1 MTCRPPNAVAEA
13 IAMALFNMMR
23 SLPISAAL
31 FVVAGFSQPLS
42 AAESLPPFPQW
53 LEGVRQEASAAGL
66 SSDFLRS
73 ALAGVQ
79 PIKRVIE
86 LDRRQP
92 EFTLTFWKYLD
103 NAINPARIRRGQKM
117 MATHK
122 RQLQKTA
129 LKYGVQPRFIAAF
142 WGLESNYG
150 QYTGVFPVLGAVAT
164 LAHDKRR
171 SGFFRAQLL
180 AALTIMSRGDVDTKV
195 KGSWAGAM
203 GNFQFIPTTYKGF
216 AVDADGDGRR
226 DLWNSFPDMFA
237 SAANYL
243 LRSGWQSG
251 WTWGREVKLPQG
263 FKLEISGLKIR
274 KSLAHWQALGVRSIG
289 GGNLPGGDVEA
300 SLILPAGYSGPA
312 FLIYKNYRTI
322 LTWNRSILYAIA
334 VGHLA
339 DRLVGGGPLKTKRP
353 AREVALSRLD
363 VKDMQRR
370 LAALGFDGG
379 GSDGVIGPMTR
390 SAIKAYQ
397 KQSLLPADGY
407 PTMGLL
413 ERLRAT
419 K

>member
-1 MTCRPPNAVAEA
+1 MAFFDMSRSTFISMAAV
-13 IAMALFNMMR
+13 LV
-23 SLPISAAL
+23 LG
-31 FVVAGFSQPLS
+31 AGFTAPLS
-42 AAESLPPFPQW
+42 AAEPSSSAPFSQW
-53 LEGVRQEASAAGL
+53 LEGVRKEASAAGI
-66 SSDFLRS
+66 SGNFLDV

-103 NAINPARIRRGQKM
+103 NAINPARIRRGREM
-117 MATHK
+117 MAKHQK
-122 RQLQKTA
+122 QLQVTA
-129 LKYGVQPRFIAAF
+129 RRYGVQPRFIVAF

-150 QYTGVFPVLGAVAT
+150 THTGVFPVLGAVAT

-171 SGFFRAQLL
+171 SRFFRAQLL
-180 AALTIMSRGDVDTKV
+180 AALTIMNRGDVNIRV

-216 AVDADGDGRR
+216 AVDADGDGKR
-226 DLWNSFPDMFA
+226 DMWNSYPDMFA

-243 LRSGWQSG
+243 SRSGWRSG
-251 WTWGREVKLPQG
+251 WTWGREVQLPKG
-263 FKLEISGLKIR
+263 FKLEHSGLKIR
-274 KSLAHWQALGVRSIG
+274 KSLSQWQALGVRAIG
-289 GGNLPGGDVEA
+289 GGRLPNGDAEA
-300 SLILPAGYSGPA
+300 SVILPAGHSGPA

-339 DRLVGGGPLKTKRP
+339 DRLVGAGPLKTKRP
-353 AREVALSRLD
+353 ANEVALSRVD
-363 VKDMQRR
+363 VKDMQRL
-370 LAALGFDGG
+370 LAALGYDAG

-390 SAIKAYQ
+390 TAIKAFQ
-397 KQSLLPADGY
+397 HKSLLPADGY

-413 ERLRAT
+413 ERLRGT

>member
-1 MTCRPPNAVAEA
+1 
-13 IAMALFNMMR
+13 MAFFDMSR
-23 SLPISAAL
+23 STFISMATVLVLGVGFAA
-31 FVVAGFSQPLS
+31 PLS
-42 AAESLPPFPQW
+42 AAEPSSSAPFSQW
-53 LEGVRQEASAAGL
+53 LEGVRKEASAAGI
-66 SSDFLRS
+66 SGNFLDV

-103 NAINPARIRRGQKM
+103 NAINPARIRRGREM
-117 MATHK
+117 MAKHQK
-122 RQLQKTA
+122 QLQVTA
-129 LKYGVQPRFIAAF
+129 RRYGVQPRFIVAF

-150 QYTGVFPVLGAVAT
+150 THTGVFPVLGAVAT

-171 SGFFRAQLL
+171 SRFFRAQLL
-180 AALTIMSRGDVDTKV
+180 AALTITNRGDVNIRV

-203 GNFQFIPTTYKGF
+203 GNFQFIPTTYMGF
-216 AVDADGDGRR
+216 AVDADGDGKR
-226 DLWNSFPDMFA
+226 DMWNSYPDMFA

-243 LRSGWQSG
+243 SRSGWRSG
-251 WTWGREVKLPQG
+251 WTWGREVQLPKG
-263 FKLEISGLKIR
+263 FKLEHSGLKIR
-274 KSLAHWQALGVRSIG
+274 KSLSQWQVLGVRAIG
-289 GGNLPGGDVEA
+289 GGRLPNGDAEA
-300 SLILPAGYSGPA
+300 SVILPAGYSGPA

-339 DRLVGGGPLKTKRP
+339 DRLVGAGPLKTKRP
-353 AREVALSRLD
+353 ANEVALSRVD
-363 VKDMQRR
+363 VKDMQRL
-370 LAALGFDGG
+370 LAALGYDAG

-390 SAIKAYQ
+390 TAIKAFQ
-397 KQSLLPADGY
+397 HKSLLHADGY

-413 ERLRAT
+413 ERLRGT

>member
-1 MTCRPPNAVAEA
+1 MAFFDMSRSTFISMAAV
-13 IAMALFNMMR
+13 LV
-23 SLPISAAL
+23 LG
-31 FVVAGFSQPLS
+31 AGFTAPLS
-42 AAESLPPFPQW
+42 AAEPSSSAPFSQW
-53 LEGVRQEASAAGL
+53 LEGVRKEASAAGI
-66 SSDFLRS
+66 SGNFLDV

-103 NAINPARIRRGQKM
+103 NAISPARLRRGREM
-117 MATHK
+117 MAKHQK
-122 RQLQKTA
+122 QLQVTA
-129 LKYGVQPRFIAAF
+129 RRYGVQPRFIVAF

-150 QYTGVFPVLGAVAT
+150 THTGVFPVLGAVAT

-171 SGFFRAQLL
+171 SRFFRAQLL
-180 AALTIMSRGDVDTKV
+180 AALTIMNRGDVNIRV

-216 AVDADGDGRR
+216 AVDADGDGKR
-226 DLWNSFPDMFA
+226 DMWNSYPDMFA

-243 LRSGWQSG
+243 SRSGWRSG
-251 WTWGREVKLPQG
+251 WTWGREVQLPKG
-263 FKLEISGLKIR
+263 FKLEHSGLKIR
-274 KSLAHWQALGVRSIG
+274 KSLSQWQALGVRAIG
-289 GGNLPGGDVEA
+289 GGRLPNGDAEA
-300 SLILPAGYSGPA
+300 SVILPAGYSGPA

-339 DRLVGGGPLKTKRP
+339 DRLVGAGPLKTKRP
-353 AREVALSRLD
+353 ANEVALSRVD
-363 VKDMQRR
+363 VKDMQRL
-370 LAALGFDGG
+370 LAALGYDAG

-390 SAIKAYQ
+390 TAIKAFQ
-397 KQSLLPADGY
+397 HKSLLPADGY

-413 ERLRAT
+413 ERLRGT

>member
-1 MTCRPPNAVAEA
+1 MAFFDMSRSTFISMAAV
-13 IAMALFNMMR
+13 LV
-23 SLPISAAL
+23 LG
-31 FVVAGFSQPLS
+31 AGFTAPLS
-42 AAESLPPFPQW
+42 AAEPSSSAPFSQW
-53 LEGVRQEASAAGL
+53 LEGVRKEASAAGI
-66 SSDFLRS
+66 SGNFLDV

-103 NAINPARIRRGQKM
+103 NAINPARIRRGREM
-117 MATHK
+117 MAKHQK
-122 RQLQKTA
+122 QLQMTA
-129 LKYGVQPRFIAAF
+129 RRYGVQPRFIVAF

-150 QYTGVFPVLGAVAT
+150 THTGVFPVLGAVAT

-171 SGFFRAQLL
+171 SRFFRAQLL
-180 AALTIMSRGDVDTKV
+180 AALTIMNRGDVNIRV

-216 AVDADGDGRR
+216 AVDADGDGKR
-226 DLWNSFPDMFA
+226 DMWNSYPDMFA

-243 LRSGWQSG
+243 SRSGWRSG
-251 WTWGREVKLPQG
+251 WTWGREVQLPKG
-263 FKLEISGLKIR
+263 FKLEHSGLKIR
-274 KSLAHWQALGVRSIG
+274 KSLSQWQALGVRAIG
-289 GGNLPGGDVEA
+289 GGRLPNGDAKA
-300 SLILPAGYSGPA
+300 SVILPAGYSGPA

-339 DRLVGGGPLKTKRP
+339 DRLVGAGPLKTKRP
-353 AREVALSRLD
+353 ANEVALSRAD
-363 VKDMQRR
+363 VKDMQRL
-370 LAALGFDGG
+370 LAALGYDAG

-390 SAIKAYQ
+390 TAIKAFQ
-397 KQSLLPADGY
+397 HKSLLPADGY

-413 ERLRAT
+413 ERLRGT

>member
-1 MTCRPPNAVAEA
+1 MAFFDMSRSTFISMAAV
-13 IAMALFNMMR
+13 LV
-23 SLPISAAL
+23 LG
-31 FVVAGFSQPLS
+31 AGFTAPLS
-42 AAESLPPFPQW
+42 AAEPSSSAPFSQW
-53 LEGVRQEASAAGL
+53 LEGVRKEASAAGI
-66 SSDFLRS
+66 SGNFLDV

-103 NAINPARIRRGQKM
+103 NAINPARIRRGREM
-117 MATHK
+117 MAKHQK
-122 RQLQKTA
+122 QLQMTA
-129 LKYGVQPRFIAAF
+129 RRYGVQPRFIVAF

-150 QYTGVFPVLGAVAT
+150 THTGVFPVLGAVAT

-171 SGFFRAQLL
+171 SRFFRAQLL
-180 AALTIMSRGDVDTKV
+180 AALTIMNRGDVNIRV

-216 AVDADGDGRR
+216 AVDADGDGKR
-226 DLWNSFPDMFA
+226 DMWNSYPDMFA

-243 LRSGWQSG
+243 SRSGWRSG
-251 WTWGREVKLPQG
+251 WTWGREVQLPKG
-263 FKLEISGLKIR
+263 FKLEHSGLKIR
-274 KSLAHWQALGVRSIG
+274 KSLSQWQALGVRAIG
-289 GGNLPGGDVEA
+289 GGRLPNGDAEA
-300 SLILPAGYSGPA
+300 SVILPAGHSGPA

-339 DRLVGGGPLKTKRP
+339 DRLVGAGPLKTKRP
-353 AREVALSRLD
+353 ANEVALSRVD
-363 VKDMQRR
+363 VKDMQRL
-370 LAALGFDGG
+370 LAALGYDAG

-390 SAIKAYQ
+390 TAIKAFQ
-397 KQSLLPADGY
+397 HKSLLPADGY

-413 ERLRAT
+413 ERLRGT

>member
-1 MTCRPPNAVAEA
+1 MAFFDMSRSTFISMAAV
-13 IAMALFNMMR
+13 LV
-23 SLPISAAL
+23 LG
-31 FVVAGFSQPLS
+31 AGFTAPLS
-42 AAESLPPFPQW
+42 AAEPSSSAPFSQW
-53 LEGVRQEASAAGL
+53 LEGVRKEASAAGI
-66 SSDFLRS
+66 SGNFLDV

-103 NAINPARIRRGQKM
+103 NAINPARIRRGREM
-117 MATHK
+117 MAKHQK
-122 RQLQKTA
+122 QLQVTA
-129 LKYGVQPRFIAAF
+129 RRYGVQPRFIAAF

-150 QYTGVFPVLGAVAT
+150 THTGVFPVLGAVAT

-171 SGFFRAQLL
+171 SRFFRAQLL
-180 AALTIMSRGDVDTKV
+180 AALTIMNRGDVNIRV

-216 AVDADGDGRR
+216 AVDADGDGKR
-226 DLWNSFPDMFA
+226 DMWNSYPDMFA

-243 LRSGWQSG
+243 SRSGWRSG
-251 WTWGREVKLPQG
+251 WTWGREVQLSKG
-263 FKLEISGLKIR
+263 FKLEHSGLKIR
-274 KSLAHWQALGVRSIG
+274 KSLSQWQALGVRAIG
-289 GGNLPGGDVEA
+289 GGRLPNGDAEA
-300 SLILPAGYSGPA
+300 SVILPAGYSGPA

-339 DRLVGGGPLKTKRP
+339 DRLVGAGPLKTKRP
-353 AREVALSRLD
+353 ANEVALSRAD
-363 VKDMQRR
+363 VKDMQRL
-370 LAALGFDGG
+370 LAALGYDAG

-390 SAIKAYQ
+390 TAIKAFQ
-397 KQSLLPADGY
+397 HKFLLPADGF

-413 ERLRAT
+413 ERLRGT

>member
-1 MTCRPPNAVAEA
+1 MAAVLVLGAVFTA
-13 IAMALFNMMR
+13 
-23 SLPISAAL
+23 
-31 FVVAGFSQPLS
+31 PLS
-42 AAESLPPFPQW
+42 AAEPSSSAPFSQW
-53 LEGVRQEASAAGL
+53 LEGVRKEASAAGI
-66 SSDFLRS
+66 SGNFLDV

-103 NAINPARIRRGQKM
+103 NAINPARIRRGREM
-117 MATHK
+117 MAKHQK
-122 RQLQKTA
+122 QLQVTA
-129 LKYGVQPRFIAAF
+129 RRYGVQPRFITAF

-150 QYTGVFPVLGAVAT
+150 THTGVFPVLGAVAT

-171 SGFFRAQLL
+171 SRFFRAQLL
-180 AALTIMSRGDVDTKV
+180 AALTIMNRGDVNIRV

-216 AVDADGDGRR
+216 AVDADGDGKR
-226 DLWNSFPDMFA
+226 DMWNSYPDMFA

-243 LRSGWQSG
+243 SRSGWRSG
-251 WTWGREVKLPQG
+251 WTWGREVQLPKG
-263 FKLEISGLKIR
+263 FKLEHSGLKIR
-274 KSLAHWQALGVRSIG
+274 KSLSQWHALGVRAIG
-289 GGNLPGGDVEA
+289 GGRLPNGDAEA
-300 SLILPAGYSGPA
+300 SVILPAGHSGPA

-339 DRLVGGGPLKTKRP
+339 DRLVGAGPLKTKRP
-353 AREVALSRLD
+353 ANEVALSRAD
-363 VKDMQRR
+363 VKDMQR
-370 LAALGFDGG
+370 LLTALGYDAG

-390 SAIKAYQ
+390 TAIKAFQ
-397 KQSLLPADGY
+397 HKSLLPADGY

-413 ERLRAT
+413 ERLRGT